1 MPRLSEFFQP
11 GKNGNTHEGERERE
25 REVSMCLLQV
35 VLARHCTDSSELMRR
50 QQVNTASTTADIHEI
65 NTMSNLQ
72 AHTETCDSLLL
83 G

>member
-1 MPRLSEFFQP
+1 M
-11 GKNGNTHEGERERE
+11 KERE

-50 QQVNTASTTADIHEI
+50 QQVNTDSTTADIHEI

>member
-1 MPRLSEFFQP
+1 MFIASCACQALY
-11 GKNGNTHEGERERE
+11 
-25 REVSMCLLQV
+25 
-35 VLARHCTDSSELMRR
+35 TDSSELVRR
-50 QQVNTASTTADIHEI
+50 QQVNTDNTTADIHDI

>member
-1 MPRLSEFFQP
+1 M
-11 GKNGNTHEGERERE
+11 KE

-35 VLARHCTDSSELMRR
+35 VLVRDCTDSSELVRR
-50 QQVNTASTTADIHEI
+50 QQVNTDNTTADLCEI

-72 AHTETCDSLLL
+72 AHTETCDSLLS